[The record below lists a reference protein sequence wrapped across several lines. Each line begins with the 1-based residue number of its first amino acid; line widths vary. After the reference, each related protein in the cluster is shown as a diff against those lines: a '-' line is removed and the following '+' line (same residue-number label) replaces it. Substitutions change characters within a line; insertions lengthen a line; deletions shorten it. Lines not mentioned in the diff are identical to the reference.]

1 MRYWQTRNGTL
12 VERLLWGWSN
22 VYLVSFDGHDIMVD
36 TGPAALSGL
45 LLKRLDAIGLK
56 QLDALVLT
64 HTHFD
69 HTGSVAVLK
78 EKFKMPVIVHR
89 SESGFLESGISPL
102 PHGSILAT
110 KFIYNLGAPRVEH
123 WFKVRGVIPDIL
135 VDDFMELSSFGLN
148 ARLIHTP
155 GHSIG
160 SCSLVIDDQLAV
172 SGDTCVSPIPRR
184 AFPPWADDPISL
196 VRSWKKILDTGC
208 ELFLPMHHWTISR
221 KTLEREYER
230 LSKKEFKDVGSR

>member
-12 VERLLWGWSN
+12 VERILWGWSN

-36 TGPAALSGL
+36 TGPAAFSGL
-45 LLKRLDAIGLK
+45 LLKRLKETGLK

-78 EKFKMPVIVHR
+78 EKYNMPVIVHNT
-89 SESGFLESGISPL
+89 EAHYLETGLSPL
-102 PHGSILAT
+102 PHGNIPLT
-110 KFIYNLGAPRVEH
+110 RFLYKLGAPRVEH
-123 WFKVRGVIPDIL
+123 KFKVMGVAGDVL
-135 VDDFMELSSFGLN
+135 ADDVLDLTGFGIN

-155 GHSIG
+155 GHSMG
-160 SCSLVIDDQLAV
+160 SCSMLIDDQLAI
-172 SGDTCVSPIPRR
+172 SGDTCVSPFPGR
-184 AFPPWADDPISL
+184 AFPPWADDAASL
-196 VRSWKKILDTGC
+196 LKSWERLLDTGC

-221 KTLEREYER
+221 ETLLKEYER
-230 LSKKEFKDVGSR
+230 HSKKEVKGVVSR